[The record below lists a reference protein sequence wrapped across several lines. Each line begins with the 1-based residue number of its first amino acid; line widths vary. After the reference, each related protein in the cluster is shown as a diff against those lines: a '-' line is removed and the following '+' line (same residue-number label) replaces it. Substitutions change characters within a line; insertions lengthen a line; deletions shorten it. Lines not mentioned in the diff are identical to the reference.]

1 MVSALPVTAY
11 VLQAGATW
19 TIERGIRSGKG
30 LRGRNEGISLQLQND
45 GSDFRERAH
54 TLRRGEVGDG
64 SVLVEEVDFLHSRD
78 VLSTA
83 VLEGGGELLV
93 LVGTRLVIS
102 LLSAALASTNTGLQ
116 E

>member
-1 MVSALPVTAY
+1 M
-11 VLQAGATW
+11 GD
-19 TIERGIRSGKG
+19 
-30 LRGRNEGISLQLQND
+30 RNEGISLQLQND
-45 GSDFRERAH
+45 GSDFRGRAH

>member
-1 MVSALPVTAY
+1 M
-11 VLQAGATW
+11 
-19 TIERGIRSGKG
+19 
-30 LRGRNEGISLQLQND
+30 
-45 GSDFRERAH
+45 
-54 TLRRGEVGDG
+54 
-64 SVLVEEVDFLHSRD
+64 EEVDFLHSRD